1 MLTNG
6 KDYYV
11 VEVKLRK
18 PYLEE
23 LPEDSEPIGV
33 GANEYLHYVT

>member
-11 VEVKLRK
+11 AEAKLSK
-18 PYLEE
+18 IYSDD
-23 LPEDSEPIGV
+23 LPEDSEPIGSGV
-33 GANEYLHYVT
+33 NEYIHYVT